1 MGTEERI
8 TELEVKLRKEITTL
22 QNQINTL
29 NSQLQRLHGKVTHP
43 STLAR
48 QRAGIGP
55 VKTQAGLLLV
65 TTKYVEVMVDGI
77 PEKVGLVG

>member
-8 TELEVKLRKEITTL
+8 TELEVKLRKEITSL

-29 NSQLQRLHGKVTHP
+29 NSQLQKLYGKVTHP

-55 VKTQAGLLLV
+55 IKTEAGLTLV
-65 TTKYVEVMVDGI
+65 ATEYVEITVDGI
-77 PEKVGLVG
+77 ARKVGLVE